1 MDEIITVQQK
11 KEKKKKAPFIAGVI
25 VLVLAIVGV
34 VSIVEKCIGA
44 VNTESDVS
52 AEYAE
57 YADFLKWV
65 VGVDP
70 DPFSDITKANKE
82 SLRNIAICDLLG
94 DSVKTGQYDV
104 SDKGLIVPAD
114 ALEGHYSSMFGN
126 ENPLVHGT
134 VVGYGYQFDYD
145 AAKNVYYVPLSG
157 ATPPFAV
164 RIESV
169 EKSGGVIQLRVGYV
183 GTGNVEI
190 KPDGTIGAADPD
202 KYADITLKKTEN
214 GYNLISLM
222 TVTVGEHQ

>member
-1 MDEIITVQQK
+1 MDEIITVQQQ
-11 KEKKKKAPFIAGVI
+11 KEKKKKAPFIAGVLI
-25 VLVLAIVGV
+25 LVLAVVGV
-34 VSIVEKCIGA
+34 VSIVDKCIDAFGGSND
-44 VNTESDVS
+44 VNT
-52 AEYAE
+52 EYAE
-57 YADFLKWV
+57 YAEFLTWV

-82 SLRNIAICDLLG
+82 SLRNIAVCALLS
-94 DSVKTGQYDV
+94 DNVKTGEYEV
-104 SDKGLIVPAD
+104 GENGLLVPAAD
-114 ALEGHYSSMFGN
+114 VEAQYTAMFGA
-126 ENPLVHGT
+126 ENPIAHGT

-145 AAKNVYYVPLSG
+145 QSKNVYNVPLSG

-183 GTGNVEI
+183 GTGKIEVL
-190 KPDGTIGAADPD
+190 PDGSIGSAEPD
-202 KYADITLKKTEN
+202 KYADITLKKTDT

>member
-1 MDEIITVQQK
+1 MDEIITIQQK
-11 KEKKKKAPFIAGVI
+11 KEKKKKAPFIAGII
-25 VLVLAIVGV
+25 VLALAIVGV
-34 VSIVEKCIGA
+34 VSIVEKCIGVA
-44 VNTESDVS
+44 NTESQVS
-52 AEYAE
+52 AEYEE
-57 YADFLKWV
+57 YADFLMWV

-70 DPFSDITKANKE
+70 DPFADITKANKE
-82 SLRNIAICDLLG
+82 TLRNIAVCDLLS
-94 DSVKTGQYDV
+94 DSVKTGEYEV
-104 SDKGLIVPAD
+104 SDKGLIVPA
-114 ALEGHYSSMFGN
+114 AAVEGHYTAMFGS

-164 RIESV
+164 RIDSV

-183 GTGNVEI
+183 GINNVEI
-190 KPDGTIGAADPD
+190 KADGSIGSAEPD

>member
-1 MDEIITVQQK
+1 MDEIITIQQK
-11 KEKKKKAPFIAGVI
+11 KEKKKKAPFVAGII

-34 VSIVEKCIGA
+34 VSIVEKCVGV

-57 YADFLKWV
+57 YADFLMWI

-70 DPFSDITKANKE
+70 DPFADITKANKE
-82 SLRNIAICDLLG
+82 TLRNIAICDLLSN
-94 DSVKTGQYDV
+94 DVKTGEYEV
-104 SDKGLIVPAD
+104 SDKGLEVPA
-114 ALEGHYSSMFGN
+114 AAVEGHYVSMFGS

-145 AAKNVYYVPLSG
+145 ATKNVYYVPLSG

-164 RIESV
+164 RIDSV

-183 GTGNVEI
+183 GISNVEI
-190 KPDGTIGAADPD
+190 KPDG
-202 KYADITLKKTEN
+202 
-214 GYNLISLM
+214 
-222 TVTVGEHQ
+222 